1 MTATK
6 TAKTSTSRIE
16 KLRALAEH
24 PNTPVHE
31 AALARHALNRLLRRN
46 ATQPHVSA
54 WVPRNWLGGKYEF
67 TSKLSMTEIT
77 ARIRDEIK
85 LLRKLGKQ
93 AATGAGEGMLKIS
106 EPIGDAPASIKIGI
120 RQEHYGSFKIWVKG
134 IPQEW
139 GWVRGER
146 NGYDCWLATDA
157 LKALGQELSA
167 LGNAYNYD
175 NSDIMTD
182 YFDKRFYLSVE
193 AFGPDDSTYASH
205 RI

>member
-1 MTATK
+1 MAAT
-6 TAKTSTSRIE
+6 KTSTSRIE

-31 AALARHALNRLLRRN
+31 AAVARHALTRLLERTTPYGER
-46 ATQPHVSA
+46 PG
-54 WVPRNWLGGKYEF
+54 WVPNWQGEKFENTRGL
-67 TSKLSMTEIT
+67 TLTEIT

-93 AATGAGEGMLKIS
+93 AATAAGSEGALKIS
-106 EPIGDAPASIKIGI
+106 DPIGDAPAEIKIGI
-120 RQEHYGSFKIWVKG
+120 RQRHYGSFVIWVKD

-146 NGYDCWLATDA
+146 NGYPCWLATDA
-157 LKALGQELSA
+157 LKALGQELRN

-182 YFDKRFYLSVE
+182 YFDRRYYLNVD
-193 AFGPDDSTYASH
+193 AFDPDDTNYASH
-205 RI
+205 NI